1 MDVTDQQRVDEFY
14 QLRNEAASLLAK
26 QTLKDNPNVTYG
38 QLLSPKELELATHIY
53 SPEIK
58 TRASQLYTPEE
69 IKLIETAVN
78 WEKRVKPYNRAP
90 IEYDMSERHPEYQA
104 RLDELEELRAMPQVP
119 SLVGVGPSAETFRSS
134 QQLANDT
141 DPMSPI
147 GLDKSRKIASLGFDP
162 ANELTFD
169 DPEIGRGFRTKVAL
183 GPRKMTID
191 DYKFVGKQHGLD
203 GEYQYVSPSD
213 PSLGVAYR
221 AKGEENFQLINTPA
235 LTGEDFY
242 NFLIQEAPAIAGDI
256 ALTVYG
262 GKKFSTPLGLKGG
275 LLAKTG
281 KVIGMSGMSAV
292 GAAGGD
298 LLRLMAGSA
307 MGAHDRDPDEML
319 KESGVIGA
327 WAFAGT
333 AGISLSAAAIKK
345 AWASITKTDIPPEFY
360 ERIDNALQN
369 ARNSERGI
377 DTPGVLYGDEI
388 SVKQIREQMQYLA
401 DKFGAEFKGNYNPS
415 IPSRAGTT
423 DAADLEVM
431 FLKGAD
437 DPKVQELYREI
448 KNGNQQVIDEF
459 VKTLNDR
466 IGPDIGT
473 GTATGATVSESLR
486 VMAQRDVDLFEDQ
499 AYDMIDIVRRQVG
512 GADDAAVAGQ
522 SVLRQVDN
530 PQASSGPI
538 FERQQTRL
546 AQIRKGYLE
555 PYNKA
560 WDDALNNPEYANLKT
575 GAGYTRKPLDEWLSL
590 RKGDSDGL
598 FRAANADES
607 VRALYDM
614 IPSGPQNTLNRLG
627 GRGPK
632 GFKSP
637 DFTIG
642 ELNSA
647 RVAIN
652 DFASNLPEGKQG
664 PLKLARRL
672 ERGLEDQMN
681 RLVREGAS
689 QKFGIP
695 MSQKVKLNKKIQETG
710 YGDDLRQ
717 AWSSQKEALELSNST
732 ALRSILQ
739 QRPEKVADYLFNT
752 VAKGSSKNT
761 PVDDLMKVLQK
772 DGSDE
777 VLQIQ
782 EGLAAYIQRE
792 VLDIPGSTPLQI
804 AKNYR
809 KFIKEHEGTLR
820 AVFGDEK
827 FGSRFMQ
834 GTKQFDRNVIG
845 GLKKIEND
853 ILTIEARFGMSKAG
867 DPDKRVTNIVE
878 SILSTGKTQKQ
889 SGIVLEDVE
898 YLRSILKDNPELEEQ
913 VAQVTKRF
921 LLQDIIKP
929 RQGTGGAYVLDD
941 QALTRLLTEGFGP
954 ADIAGPRLTFD
965 NFMIPLLG
973 KEGKDFVKNLKVLN
987 DMVQRELGAL
997 PSEGVTRAIKGG
1009 DYKAGANLE
1018 GARMLQRLLIA
1029 PLTQTGRRTSA
1040 ISGRMAENSRKMIGE
1055 MLLDE
1060 KLFKETMR
1068 MAQGRE
1074 TTQRFIRFLSAYGLV
1089 VTQDLASEMEF
1100 YDTTEKLQKTPEK
1113 KEIVRDMTPSRVL
1126 EMYDE
1131 L

>member
-69 IKLIETAVN
+69 IKLIETSVN

-104 RLDELEELRAMPQVP
+104 RLDTYNAPQNAELRAMENAVP
-119 SLVGVGPSAETFRSS
+119 GSRYNILDLREVDKRTAPI
-134 QQLANDT
+134 
-141 DPMSPI
+141 SPI

-235 LTGEDFY
+235 VTGEDFY
-242 NFLIQEAPAIAGDI
+242 KFLVQEAPAIAGDI

-262 GKKFSTPLGLKGG
+262 SKKFSTPLGLTGG

-281 KVIGMSGMSAV
+281 KVIKMSGMSAV

-298 LLRLMAGSA
+298 LLRLIAGSA
-307 MGAHDRDPDEML
+307 MGAHDRDLDEML

-345 AWASITKTDIPPEFY
+345 AWASITRTDIPPEFY
-360 ERIDNALQN
+360 ERIDDALQN

-388 SVKQIREQMQYLA
+388 SVKQIREQMQELS

-415 IPSRAGTT
+415 IPSQAGTT

-431 FLKGAD
+431 FLKYAD
-437 DPKVQELYREI
+437 DPKLRELYSEI
-448 KNGNQQVIDEF
+448 KNGNQEVIDEF
-459 VKTLNDR
+459 VRTLNDK

-538 FERQQTRL
+538 FERTQKRIQ
-546 AQIRKGYLE
+546 QIRKGYLE

-575 GAGYTRKPLDEWLSL
+575 GAGYTRTATDKWLNQ
-590 RKGDSDGL
+590 RKGDASGL

-614 IPSGPQNTLNRLG
+614 IPSGPQNTLNRLR
-627 GRGPK
+627 GRGKK
-632 GFKSP
+632 GFESP

-642 ELNSA
+642 ELNNA

-652 DFASNLPEGKQG
+652 DFAANLPEGKKS
-664 PLKLARRL
+664 LEKLAYEL
-672 ERGLEDQMN
+672 EHGLADQMN

-689 QKFGIP
+689 KKFGIP

-717 AWSSQKEALELSNST
+717 AWSSQKEALELSNSQSI
-732 ALRSILQ
+732 RSILQ
-739 QRPEKVADYLFNT
+739 QRPEKVAQSLFET
-752 VAKGSSKNT
+752 TAKGSSKNT
-761 PVDDLMKVLQK
+761 PVDDLMKVLRK
-772 DGSDE
+772 EGSDE

-792 VLDIPGSTPLQI
+792 VLDSPGSTPLQI

-809 KFIKEHEGTLR
+809 NFIKEHEGTLK
-820 AVFGDEK
+820 AVFGDKK
-827 FGSRFMQ
+827 FRSRFMR

-997 PSEGVTRAIKGG
+997 PSQGVTRAIKGG
-1009 DYKAGANLE
+1009 DYGAGANLE

-1100 YDTTEKLQKTPEK
+1100 YDTEDKAQKTPEK
-1113 KEIVRDMTPSRVL
+1113 KEIIRDMTPPRVL

-1131 L
+1131 I